1 MRNRCAILFLSN
13 GPDNLAL
20 MAEAFAEKWEPNGAD
35 ILSAGL
41 SPTER
46 HPFAV
51 LVMQEKGIDLEDIPI
66 RTPEDIELFKFDIVV
81 TLGNFDQACRPNLP
95 GMPPHIHW
103 DFSFVPQQSPSEIT
117 LQNYRILSDELLRKL
132 DRLFNSG
139 VLHALSVTRR
149 NLELIL
155 NNMLD
160 GVMAHTTNRRIFYF
174 NQAAESITGYHREQV
189 LGHDCHEVFPGR
201 FCGGNCSFCS
211 PNNRDN
217 TGVRHNDVGFVRPD
231 GEHRALHMA
240 TMPLTDFDGSNVGAL
255 VTFKDNTELTVLK
268 QRLRHHHSLGGL
280 VGKDP
285 KMLALFELI
294 REVGQ
299 ASVPVLIEGESGTG
313 KELVANAIHDL
324 SDRASKPFVAV
335 NCGALPEGILES
347 ELFGHVKG
355 AFTGAIRDKNGRFAL
370 ADGGTIF
377 LDEIAELSPAM
388 QVKLLRVLQEK
399 QFEPVGGEHSVRVD
413 VRVISAT
420 NQNIRQRME
429 KKLFR
434 RDLFYRLCVVPI
446 RLPPLRERRLD
457 IPMLVEHFVEYVA
470 KDTGRPLLAPSTEA
484 IDLLTSYHWPGNVR
498 ELRNAVEFAYV
509 KCHEDSILAKHLP
522 PEITFSRTFP
532 PRKPGPQAKIKKDQ
546 ILLALARSDGNK
558 KEAAAR
564 LGIGRATLYRYLKR
578 YDLS

>member
-1 MRNRCAILFLSN
+1 
-13 GPDNLAL
+13 
-20 MAEAFAEKWEPNGAD
+20 MAEAFAEKWEKKGAD
-35 ILSAGL
+35 VLSAGL
-41 SPTER
+41 SPAER
-46 HPFAV
+46 HPLAV
-51 LVMQEKGIDLEDIPI
+51 QVMLEKGIDLEDIPI
-66 RTPEDIELFKFDIVV
+66 RTPEDIELFKFDVVV
-81 TLGNFDQACRPNLP
+81 TLGDFDQACRPNLP

-103 DFSFVPQQSPSEIT
+103 DISPVSQESPKEMT
-117 LQNYRILSDELLRKL
+117 LQKYRIVRDELFGKL
-132 DRLFNSG
+132 NRLFDSG

-160 GVMAHTTNRRIFYF
+160 GVMAHTTNRRIFFF

-189 LGHDCHEVFPGR
+189 LGRDCHEVFPGR

-211 PNNRDN
+211 PDERNSG
-217 TGVRHNDVGFVRPD
+217 GVRHNDVGFVRPD

-255 VTFKDNTELTVLK
+255 VTFKDNTELTALK
-268 QRLRHHHSLGGL
+268 QRLKHHHSLGGL

-324 SDRASKPFVAV
+324 GDRATKPFVAV

-399 QFEPVGGEHSVRVD
+399 QFEPVGGEYPLKVN

-420 NQNIRQRME
+420 NQNIHRHME

-470 KDTGRPLLAPSTEA
+470 KDTGRPMLAPSTEA
-484 IDLLTSYHWPGNVR
+484 IDMLTSYHWPGNVR
-498 ELRNAVEFAYV
+498 ELRNAIEFAYV
-509 KCHEDSILAKHLP
+509 KCHEDSILPEHLP
-522 PEITFSRTFP
+522 PEITTSRLVLP
-532 PRKPGPQAKIKKDQ
+532 NKPGPKVRIKKDQ

-558 KEAAAR
+558 KDAATR

-578 YDLS
+578 YGLN